1 MKNII
6 TISREYGSGGRLIA
20 KKIAE
25 KIGYRFYDREII
37 LKLAEKTGFA
47 EKFIEE
53 NSEYSVNSILNYN
66 LLVRNTNGQSIED
79 YLWKVQ
85 RSLILDIAKEGK
97 CVIVGRCAD
106 YILNNRT
113 DVLNIFI
120 YADDNFKIKRVKN
133 IYEED
138 KNILKT
144 IHEKDKRRKA
154 NYNFYTDE
162 EWGMA
167 KNYHLC
173 LDSSYLGIDKC
184 VDMIIDSAKIE
195 D

>member
-120 YADDNFKIKRVKN
+120 YTDDNFKIKRVKN

>member
-113 DVLNIFI
+113 DV
-120 YADDNFKIKRVKN
+120 
-133 IYEED
+133 
-138 KNILKT
+138 
-144 IHEKDKRRKA
+144 
-154 NYNFYTDE
+154 
-162 EWGMA
+162 
-167 KNYHLC
+167 
-173 LDSSYLGIDKC
+173 
-184 VDMIIDSAKIE
+184 
-195 D
+195 

>member
-6 TISREYGSGGRLIA
+6 TISREYGNGGRLIA